1 MKFITNILSYRTPTV
16 ATSELFTARILQ
28 DQCVL
33 GNVAAVMFRLV
44 CFETFLLVAGF
55 IFNIYKPDFISALNK
70 QYK

>member
-1 MKFITNILSYRTPTV
+1 MV

-55 IFNIYKPDFISALNK
+55 IFNSYNPDFLSALNK